1 MRLMTRILLLFF
13 MLLAFPV
20 TQAQDSDPLPSW
32 NTGAAKQAIIDFV
45 SRVTREDGPEFV
57 PPAKRIAT
65 FDNDGTLWV
74 EYPVY
79 TQLAFALDRIELLAP
94 KHPEWKTSQPFKA
107 ALEGDM
113 KTLAEGGEKAL
124 LELVMVSHAGM
135 STSAFERIVRDW
147 IATAEH
153 PRFQRRYTQLVYQ
166 PMLEL
171 MSYLRDHGFKT
182 YIVSG
187 GGIGFMRPWSE
198 ETYGIPPEQVIG
210 SRIVTKYEVRNGRPE
225 LVRLPEIAFIND
237 KADKVIG
244 IHLHIGRRPVIAF
257 GNSDGDF
264 QMLQWTMAGNGPRLA
279 GIIHHT
285 DCKREYCYDRKSPIG
300 HLEKALDAAEAED
313 WLVVDMRGDWKVIF
327 PAGSEPLRGGP

>member
-1 MRLMTRILLLFF
+1 M
-13 MLLAFPV
+13 
-20 TQAQDSDPLPSW
+20 
-32 NTGAAKQAIIDFV
+32 
-45 SRVTREDGPEFV
+45 SRVTREGSPEFV
-57 PPAKRIAT
+57 PANERIAT

-79 TQLAFALDRIELLAP
+79 TQLAFTLDRIEALAP
-94 KHPEWKTSQPFKA
+94 KYPEWKTSQPFKA
-107 ALEGDM
+107 ALESDM
-113 KTLAEGGEKAL
+113 QTLAEGGEKAL
-124 LELVMVSHAGM
+124 LELVMASHAGM
-135 STSAFERIVRDW
+135 SSSAFEKIVRKW
-147 IATAEH
+147 LQSARH
-153 PRFQRRYTQLVYQ
+153 PRFKRPYTELVYQ

-171 MSYLRDHGFKT
+171 MSYLRDQGFKT

-210 SRIVTKYEVRNGRPE
+210 SRIVTKYEIRNDRPE

-237 KADKVIG
+237 KAGKVIG
-244 IHLHIGRRPVIAF
+244 IHQHIGRRPILAF

-285 DCKREYCYDRKSPIG
+285 DCRREYCYDRKSSIG
-300 HLEKALDAAEAED
+300 RLESALDTAKAED
-313 WLVVDMRGDWKVIF
+313 WLVVDMRRDWKVIF
-327 PAGSEPLRGGP
+327 PAGTEHLRGGP